1 MMMLKVDLF
10 LAMFPLWCYFHLCT
24 THINLQQLRKVPFP
38 SSCHCITK
46 CFRMQ
51 EGRKSLHWE
60 VFPWHPDSCHILLEA
75 PGPPPPSQRPP
86 AETHQPSYPAA
97 FLLSTSNEACVWLML
112 SRLTDSLIFPSCCWK
127 IAMRNSATNILPPGL
142 WKPSWY
148 LVFL

>member
-1 MMMLKVDLF
+1 
-10 LAMFPLWCYFHLCT
+10 
-24 THINLQQLRKVPFP
+24 
-38 SSCHCITK
+38 
-46 CFRMQ
+46 MQ
-51 EGRKSLHWE
+51 EGRKCLHWE

-86 AETHQPSYPAA
+86 TETHHPSYPAA

-112 SRLTDSLIFPSCCWK
+112 SHLTDSPIFLSCCWK

-148 LVFL
+148 LVFLQCMWLLFSDSPLPSSFSWALKYFPYPFYYSVTSFLVSGAIN